1 MKKLSLLVA
10 LLLIATIGGVYATW
24 TYVGNDQIHTFSP
37 KGVIMEDVEI
47 EGTVGSYT
55 IESNFVQGRI
65 DQAKGGDT
73 DPSKYYKAVLDY
85 ELKAGDADAKVTFKF
100 TPNATAGKDIQTK
113 GVTTYLWFGDS
124 GMTYKTDGEGNYNAE
139 GTAHNIFS
147 FTYHTENY
155 ITIHPMGT
163 DISLMD
169 ATRNFVWEYDNVN
182 KVFYFT
188 FIDEA
193 NDIRSM
199 ESVFTL
205 NDFVLDV
212 ESEYAAFKTAING
225 FIRTVISNKV
235 PSQTVLPE

>member
-65 DQAKGGDT
+65 DQAKGADT

-85 ELKAGDADAKVTFKF
+85 ELKAGDTYAKVTFKF

-225 FIRTVISNKV
+225 FIRTVVSNKV

>member
-155 ITIHPMGT
+155 ITFHPMGT

>member
-65 DQAKGGDT
+65 DQAKGVDT
-73 DPSKYYKAVLDY
+73 NPSEYYKAVLRY
-85 ELKAGDADAKVTFKF
+85 ELKAGDDHAKVTFKF

-113 GVTTYLWFGDS
+113 GVTTYVWFGDS

-155 ITIHPMGT
+155 ITIHPIGT
-163 DISLMD
+163 NISGMD
-169 ATRNFVWEYDNVN
+169 ATRNFVWEYDDIN
-182 KVFYFT
+182 KVFYFD

-193 NDIRSM
+193 NSIRSM

-225 FIRTVISNKV
+225 FIRTVVSNKV

>member
-47 EGTVGSYT
+47 EGTVGSYA

-65 DQAKGGDT
+65 DQAKGADT
-73 DPSKYYKAVLDY
+73 DPSKYYKAALSY
-85 ELKAGDADAKVTFKF
+85 EFKDGATKAKVTFKF

-139 GTAHNIFS
+139 GTAHDIFS
-147 FTYHTENY
+147 FTYHKENY
-155 ITIHPMGT
+155 ITIHPIGT
-163 DISLMD
+163 DISGMD
-169 ATRNFVWEYDNVN
+169 AATNFVWEYDSVN

-193 NDIRSM
+193 NSIRSM

-205 NDFVLDV
+205 NNFVLDV

-225 FIRTVISNKV
+225 FIRTVVSNKV
-235 PSQTVLPE
+235 PNQTVLPE